1 MIDNQIKKDPRQI
14 KRLIPLRANSEELLS
29 DIAKQHKYILD
40 NNNEVSLQDVYHL
53 CSAFKHEHPIRCV
66 IKAHSSE
73 DYCAKL
79 NDLINGKN
87 HKEIFI
93 SNTKHEIPA
102 RVVFVYSGM
111 GPQWWGMGR
120 DLYKHYDVFKTV
132 IDKCENLINKCAGW
146 SLLNEMFRPE
156 DSSNMSQTW
165 LAQPANFAL
174 QAGLTELWKT
184 WGVTPNCVVGHSI
197 GETTAFYVAGVHT
210 FEEALLINLHRGRL
224 QHKLIGQGKMLAVG
238 LNEFEIRS
246 YIHNEDQ
253 VRLAAINSNSSVTL
267 AGEESCLHK
276 IFEALP
282 DNIFKKY
289 LTVNIPYHGH
299 CMEQIKAELE
309 YELSSIRFAKGNH
322 IKLYSSVTGK
332 SWNENLSPVQYWWK
346 NTFDTVHF
354 KSVSEDIIRNGN
366 NIFVEIGPHKALLPS
381 LKETATNFSSPCC
394 FMSSLN
400 KGTNEIETLQKS
412 LSSIFCSGVNVNWE
426 KYNKD
431 LSDAMLI
438 VDKINY
444 QTPN

>member
-1 MIDNQIKKDPRQI
+1 MIDNQLKKDPKQI
-14 KRLIPLRANSEELLS
+14 KRLIPLRADSEELLS

-40 NNNEVSLQDVYHL
+40 NNNKVSLQDIYHL
-53 CSAFKHEHPIRCV
+53 FSDLKQEFPVRCV

-73 DYCAKL
+73 DYSEKL
-79 NDLINGKN
+79 NALITGKN

-93 SNTKHEIPA
+93 DNTTHEIPA
-102 RVVFVYSGM
+102 KVVFVYSGM

-120 DLYKHYDVFKTV
+120 ELYKHYDVFKTV
-132 IDKCENLINKCAGW
+132 VDQCDNLINKYAGW

-174 QAGLTELWKT
+174 QAGLTELWKR
-184 WGVTPNCVVGHSI
+184 WGVVPDCVVGHSI
-197 GETTAFYVAGVHT
+197 GETTAFYAAGVHT

-224 QHKLIGQGKMLAVG
+224 QHKLMGQGKMLAVG
-238 LNEFEIRS
+238 LNEFEIKN
-246 YIHNEDQ
+246 YIQNTEQ

-267 AGEESCLHK
+267 AGEESCLHE

-309 YELSSIRFAKGNH
+309 YELSAIRFAKGNN
-322 IKLYSSVTGK
+322 IRLYSSVSGK
-332 SWNENLSPVQYWWK
+332 SWDENSSPAQYWWK

-354 KSVSEDIIRNGN
+354 KSVTEEIIRDGN
-366 NIFVEIGPHKALLPS
+366 NVFVEIGPHKALLPS
-381 LKETATNFSSPCC
+381 VKETASNFSASCC
-394 FMSSLN
+394 FLPSLN
-400 KGTNEIETLQKS
+400 RGANELETLQKS

-431 LSDAMLI
+431 LNNALVI
-438 VDKINY
+438 IDKINY